1 MTSHGFGHGTRAC
14 AVIHALNQRNR
25 SRFMIF
31 SSLPDWFWSENL
43 GEIEH
48 QCIHAET
55 DIGLIQ
61 KSPFHHDLDLTA
73 KAWMNFISFSNEN
86 FDRCLHRVNQFEP
99 ECILCDISPLGLWV
113 GQRLGIPS
121 ILIEN
126 FTWDWMLEIYAEKN
140 PLFQTIS
147 QQLFDLYQRFDLR
160 LQATPFCQKSEYGIT
175 VNPIYRHQVETESE
189 VRKQLQVPASTPLI
203 MITTG
208 GICHQYEFLDALYGH
223 SDQNFLL
230 TGDYKSIRCEE
241 NVIFLPMRNPFHF
254 QDLVC
259 ASDAVIGKVGYGTL
273 VESWASGTPLL
284 GVYRKDF
291 RESFKL
297 REFSKKNMRS
307 EEMTLKEFES
317 GYWLNKTQD
326 LANQKIFSSKPKIEN
341 GSLQV
346 AREVNSLLDT

>member
-73 KAWMNFISFSNEN
+73 KAWMSFISFSNEN

-113 GQRLGIPS
+113 GQKLGIPS

-175 VNPIYRHQVETESE
+175 VNPIYRNQVETESE

-230 TGDYKSIRCEE
+230 TGNYKSIRCEE
-241 NVIFLPMRNPFHF
+241 NIIFLPMQPIPLSGSRLHIRCGHWESGIWNFSGIMGERHTLTRSVPKGF
-254 QDLVC
+254 QGIFQIERIFKEKYAFGRDDPEGIRIRL
-259 ASDAVIGKVGYGTL
+259 L
-273 VESWASGTPLL
+273 VE
-284 GVYRKDF
+284 
-291 RESFKL
+291 
-297 REFSKKNMRS
+297 
-307 EEMTLKEFES
+307 
-317 GYWLNKTQD
+317 
-326 LANQKIFSSKPKIEN
+326 
-341 GSLQV
+341 
-346 AREVNSLLDT
+346 